1 MKYFAVVGTGF
12 ALAFALLSARADPL
26 DLLQQYIAIDTTN
39 PPGNESLGVEF
50 FAAIFDD
57 AGINYESVES
67 APGRGNIWARI
78 PGGGEPGLV
87 LLHHMDVVP
96 ASPDA
101 WQTDPLKPIVTEGI
115 LYGRGAIDAK
125 SLGIAHLEAFMALHR
140 SGVRPN
146 RDVIFLAT
154 ADEEAGGLF
163 GAGWLVRN
171 RRDIF
176 DRVGYLLNEGGSVL
190 ATDAHERVQIETA
203 QKRPY
208 WLRLVAVGE
217 PGHGSSPRPDSA
229 TTRLVTA
236 LHKINSAPFEPRIT
250 PPVRAM
256 TAALAPYVEP
266 EWQAALADIDTAIL
280 EPGFLDRLQ
289 AKKHRWHALLRNTCS
304 LTVLNGSAKINV
316 VPASASAE
324 LDCRILPDQDAG
336 EFRAALASRIR
347 DEHVKIE
354 EIMLFAPAESR
365 TDTALYRLLAAKSRE
380 HYPGA
385 GVLPSV
391 STGFTD
397 SHFFREIGIAS
408 YGYGPFLL
416 PESTLGSVHGNDERI
431 VIENFRKGVALMR
444 EIVAE
449 FAGVAPQGD
458 KTMPEPHQ
466 ASGPVAR

>member
-1 MKYFAVVGTGF
+1 MKYFAAFGV
-12 ALAFALLSARADPL
+12 ALALAIAALPAHADPL
-26 DLLQQYIAIDTTN
+26 DHLQRYIAIDTTN
-39 PPGNESLGVEF
+39 PPGNEALGVAF

-57 AGINYESVES
+57 AGIEYEAVES
-67 APGRGNIWARI
+67 APGRGNIWARL
-78 PGGGEPGLV
+78 PGGDEPGLI
-87 LLHHMDVVP
+87 LLHHIDVVP
-96 ASPDA
+96 ASPGA
-101 WQTDPLKPIVTEGI
+101 WQSDPLKPTVHDGA

-125 SLGIAHLEAFMALHR
+125 SLGIAHLEAFLALHR

-146 RDVIFLAT
+146 RDIVFMAT

-171 RRDIF
+171 RPELF
-176 DRVGYLLNEGGSVL
+176 DGIGYLLNEGGAVL
-190 ATDAHERVQIETA
+190 ATEAHVRVKIETA

-208 WLRLVAVGE
+208 WLRLIATDE
-217 PGHGSSPRPDSA
+217 PGHGSSPRAHSA

-236 LHKINSAPFEPRIT
+236 LHNIDAQPFAPRIT
-250 PPVRAM
+250 APVRAM
-256 TAALAPYVEP
+256 MAALAAYVEP
-266 EWQAALADIDTAIL
+266 QWQAALADIDAAIL

-289 AKKHRWHALLRNTCS
+289 AEKHRWHALLRNTCS
-304 LTVLNGSAKINV
+304 ITVLNGSAKINV

-324 LDCRILPDQDAG
+324 LDCRILPDQDTG
-336 EFRAALASRIR
+336 EFVTALASRIA

-354 EIMLFAPAESR
+354 EIMLFAPAESSP
-365 TDTALYRLLAAKSRE
+365 DTPLYRLLAAKSRE

-416 PESTLGSVHGNDERI
+416 PEATLGSVHGNNERI
-431 VIENFRKGVALMR
+431 VIENFHKGVALMR

-449 FAGVAPQGD
+449 FAGI
-458 KTMPEPHQ
+458 TLTEE
-466 ASGPVAR
+466 